1 MTDQPEI
8 SNANAAQN
16 RDERFFRIGGPLT
29 APLAPLYSFVSSA
42 RNKLYDAG
50 LLAAYRAP
58 LPVICVGNATVG
70 GSGKSPLAAAIA
82 RRLKVLGLK
91 PVILSRGYGGS
102 AAGPLLVGGGESADL
117 VGDEPL
123 MHKKFLNPEVP
134 VVVSRDRVIGAAFIA
149 EKQIGDVVVLDDG
162 YQHRRLKRDLNILLA
177 DASSERS
184 LKEWEEGRMLPAGRF
199 REQPSQAI
207 RRAQAVVAVSRSDS
221 AGAKDRE
228 EFKRKIAAS
237 ASRVPVIGVELYS
250 EKLIELESGNEI
262 ELGAAGGM
270 CCSAACG
277 LARPEQFFSA
287 VESLGVELIDR
298 LAFGDHHPYSSAE
311 VRKMLAGGA
320 PLVVTAK
327 DAVKIQPF
335 CRPGDKILVLMQGM
349 RCWSEAD
356 NSALEQ
362 ILQPFAPVSRP

>member
-1 MTDQPEI
+1 MTQQAE
-8 SNANAAQN
+8 SNNPDAAQT
-16 RDERFFRIGGPLT
+16 REQPFFRIGGPLT

-50 LLAAYRAP
+50 LLAAYRAQ

-82 RRLKVLGLK
+82 RRLKARGLK

-102 AAGPLLVGGGESADL
+102 APGPMSVSGSESADL

-123 MHKKFLNPEVP
+123 MHRKFLNPEVP
-134 VVVSRDRVIGAAFIA
+134 LVVSRDRVVGAAFIA
-149 EKQIGDVVVLDDG
+149 DKQIGGVIVLDDG

-199 REQPSQAI
+199 REQPAQAI
-207 RRAQAVVAVSRSDS
+207 RRADAVVAVSRSGS
-221 AGAKDRE
+221 AGAKERE

-237 ASRVPVIGVELYS
+237 ASGVPVIGVELFS
-250 EKLIELESGNEI
+250 EKLIELETGNEI
-262 ELGAAGGM
+262 ELGAARGM
-270 CCSAACG
+270 RCSAACG
-277 LARPEQFFSA
+277 LARPEQLFSA
-287 VESLGVELIDR
+287 VESLGVELVNR
-298 LAFGDHHPYSSAE
+298 YPFADHHPYSSAE
-311 VRKMLAGGA
+311 VKKMLSGGA
-320 PLVVTAK
+320 PLIVTAK

-335 CRPGDKILVLMQGM
+335 CKPGDKILVLMQGM

-356 NSALEQ
+356 NAALEQ
-362 ILQPFAPVSRP
+362 ILQPFAPASQP